1 MFAAPVM
8 LMLNPVLPAG
18 PMLGRIDNF
27 WILLALV
34 IGSAIWEWL
43 KKKGQTEQTGSGH
56 REPESPRST
65 SAPHRPATAPSAASP
80 HPATSEWEK
89 ELRRLLGGEPPV
101 AKPPPIAQP
110 PVRPVILHEPEP
122 FRSPP
127 PVVTA
132 APVARTVPPR
142 LAESRIAEAER
153 SVVVQLPALEESTT
167 AYQRASRLHEGVAE
181 RLKRVEEI
189 TEHHLGKVPALLHPN
204 LSAETAQT
212 ISLVRHPRTARQAMI
227 ASLIFGPPRALEGE

>member
-8 LMLNPVLPAG
+8 LMLNPVLPTG
-18 PMLGRIDNF
+18 PMLGKIDNF

-56 REPESPRST
+56 GEPESPHST
-65 SAPHRPATAPSAASP
+65 SAPHRPATAPPAASP

-89 ELRRLLGGEPPV
+89 ELRRLLGGEPPG
-101 AKPPPIAQP
+101 PS
-110 PVRPVILHEPEP
+110 
-122 FRSPP
+122 RSPP

-153 SVVVQLPALEESTT
+153 SVVVQLPALEDSTT
-167 AYQRASRLHEGVAE
+167 AFQRASHLHEGVAE

-189 TEHHLGKVPALLHPN
+189 TEHHLGKVPALLRPN

>member
-1 MFAAPVM
+1 M
-8 LMLNPVLPAG
+8 LMLNPVLPTG

-56 REPESPRST
+56 REPESPHST
-65 SAPHRPATAPSAASP
+65 SAPHRPATAPLAAPP
-80 HPATSEWEK
+80 HPTTSDWEK

-189 TEHHLGKVPALLHPN
+189 TEHHLGKVPALLRPT

-212 ISLVRHPRTARQAMI
+212 ISLVRHPRTARKAMI
-227 ASLIFGPPRALEGE
+227 ASLIFGPPKTLEGE

>member
-1 MFAAPVM
+1 M
-8 LMLNPVLPAG
+8 LMLNPVLPTG
-18 PMLGRIDNF
+18 PMLGKIDNF

-43 KKKGQTEQTGSGH
+43 KKKGQTEQTRSGH
-56 REPESPRST
+56 GEPESPHST
-65 SAPHRPATAPSAASP
+65 SAPHRPATAPPAASP

-101 AKPPPIAQP
+101 AKPPPIARP
-110 PVRPVILHEPEP
+110 PVRPVILHEPGP
-122 FRSPP
+122 SRSPR
-127 PVVTA
+127 PVVAA

-167 AYQRASRLHEGVAE
+167 AYQRASHLHEGVAE

-189 TEHHLGKVPALLHPN
+189 TEHHLGKVPALLRPN